1 MSVSVRPLV
10 RKRGDKVGIE
20 RERVSERE
28 RERAKQRENRASE
41 RERERNK
48 ENRECARDTRGLV
61 GVANKGRKGEK

>member
-28 RERAKQRENRASE
+28 RKSETERKSSERA